1 MRIEHPPPL
10 SPGDIHVWTMAVGED
25 QPAELVR
32 SRAALLSA
40 EEIQQAER
48 FVRDVD
54 RTRFTLCRGALR
66 SILARYTNRAPTE
79 LLFETGSHGKPFLA
93 GPDDGPRT
101 AFPAFNVSHS
111 GQIAVVAVTA
121 GVPVGIDVEQ
131 IRAMPDADRLAAR
144 YFSPHEHDQ
153 YRALGPEM
161 RLSGFFRCW
170 TRKEAFIKARGE
182 GLSLPLGS
190 FDVTLTEF
198 EPPRILTIDGSEEEA
213 RHWTLQAM
221 EPATGYVGAVAVR
234 MRDVRLSAFAQ

>member
-1 MRIEHPPPL
+1 M
-10 SPGDIHVWTMAVGED
+10 GVGED

-40 EEIQQAER
+40 EETQRADR
-48 FVRDVD
+48 FVREVD
-54 RTRFTLCRGALR
+54 RIRFTLCRGALR

-79 LLFETGSHGKPFLA
+79 LLFEIGSHGKPFLA
-93 GPDDGPRT
+93 GPDDGP

-153 YRALGPEM
+153 YRALVPEM

-190 FDVTLTEF
+190 FAVALTEF

-213 RHWTLQAM
+213 RQWTLQAL
-221 EPATGYVGAVAVR
+221 EPAAGYVGAVAVR
-234 MRDVRLSAFAQ
+234 MRDVRLSTFAQ